1 LRDEPWWK
9 QGIAEM
15 IGAFALVFVGA
26 GSAVATSGQA
36 FEAGTAFVARGLAVG
51 AVIMAMASA
60 LAHVSGGQ
68 ITPAVTV
75 GLLAAGKIRAKLAAV
90 IIAFQLIGSVLA
102 GFLLLAIYRAGPG
115 TLGTP
120 SLNIVVFYPVEST
133 ASMILGIVVELVL
146 AFFLVFVVFAT
157 AVDPRGAGKQVSGL
171 PIGLAAMMCWFVGG
185 NLTGAAISPGRWLG
199 PAVATL
205 NFGEWY
211 VYTIGPIVGG
221 AIAGVL
227 YALVFLPK
235 ET

>member
-26 GSAVATSGQA
+26 GSVVATSGQA
-36 FEAGTAFVARGLAVG
+36 FDAGTAFVARGLAVG

-75 GLLAAGKIRAKLAAV
+75 GLLAAGKIRATLAAA
-90 IIAFQLIGSVLA
+90 ILAFQLAGSVLA
-102 GFLLLAIYRAGPG
+102 GLFLLAIYPSALGN
-115 TLGTP
+115 LGTP
-120 SLNIVVFYPVEST
+120 RLGPGLDDGSTMSTVLGVVIEF
-133 ASMILGIVVELVL
+133 VL

-157 AVDPRGAGKQVSGL
+157 AVDPRGSAKQVSGL
-171 PIGLAAMMCWFVGG
+171 PIGLAAAMCWFVGG

-199 PAVATL
+199 PAVATW

-211 VYTIGPIVGG
+211 VYTVGPLVGG
-221 AIAGVL
+221 VIAGVL
-227 YALVFLPK
+227 YAFVFLPK